1 MNYSAQGSI
10 TVKRL
15 RNGDTIFLTFNLNGI
30 ALFQAYDEQA
40 GAVVPDWT
48 VDANRPV
55 ITPAASST
63 RGESVGLSGHVW
75 KYNGTT
81 LVFNGTTVGSYTMDS
96 TGKFG
101 LNLNNGALKIF
112 ANLASAQNTAND
124 TLTYSCVATVLG
136 LEYNLS
142 KSVTVQ
148 IVKGGASSYTGLVIA
163 SATQLSSE
171 VTSATINTQLWLA
184 AAQQN
189 SYYVKWYK
197 DTVEWVEKRGN
208 TSITVNRD
216 DVNGSQLIIAE
227 FYLSSGDVNFVA
239 RAGLSIVDI
248 GDEIMIVPYI
258 SSTNKEVDTNQPVTV
273 SARVIKTSDSSILT
287 PSNPTYLFLAM
298 DGKTWTER
306 KRSTT
311 SSITITTTETDIENE
326 SGNMEYHDIEVIVEI
341 EFDSLVSQSS

>member
-30 ALFQAYDEQA
+30 ALFQAWDDQT
-40 GAVVPDWT
+40 GAAVPDWT

-63 RGESVGLSGHVW
+63 RGESVTLSGHVW

-81 LVFNGTTVGSYTMDS
+81 LIFNGTTVGAYTMDS

-101 LNLNNGALKIF
+101 LNLDNGALKIF
-112 ANLASAQNTAND
+112 ANLANSLNTAND

-148 IVKGGASSYTGLVIA
+148 IVKGGASSYVGLVIA
-163 SATQLSSE
+163 STTQLSAD
-171 VTSATINTQLWLA
+171 TPQATLNTQLWLA
-184 AAQQN
+184 AIQQN

-197 DTVEWVEKRGN
+197 DNTEWVEKRGSS
-208 TSITVNRD
+208 SITISRS
-216 DVNGSQLIIAE
+216 DVNGSQLFIAE
-227 FYLSSGDVNFVA
+227 FYLSSGDTNYVA

-258 SSTNKEVDTNQPVTV
+258 SSLNKEVDTNKPVTV
-273 SARVIKTSDSSILT
+273 AARVIKTSDGSILT

-311 SSITITTTETDIENE
+311 SSIEITTNETDIENE
-326 SGNMEYHDIEVIVEI
+326 SGNMEYHDMEVIVEI
-341 EFDSLVSQSS
+341 EFDSLVTQS

>member
-1 MNYSAQGSI
+1 MSNYSAQGSI

-30 ALFQAYDEQA
+30 ALYQAYDELA
-40 GAVVPDWT
+40 GAVTPDWT

-63 RGESVGLSGHVW
+63 RGETVSLSGHVW

-81 LVFNGTTVGSYTMDS
+81 LVFNGTTSGSYTMDS

-112 ANLASAQNTAND
+112 ANLASEQNTAND
-124 TLTYSCVATVLG
+124 TLTYSCLATVLG
-136 LEYNLS
+136 LEYDIS
-142 KSVTVQ
+142 KTVTVQ

-163 SATQLSSE
+163 STTQLSAE
-171 VTSATINTQLWLA
+171 TTQATLNTQLWIA
-184 AAQQN
+184 AVQKT

-197 DTVEWVEKRGN
+197 DNAEWVEKRGSS
-208 TSITVNRD
+208 SITISRD
-216 DVNGSQLIIAE
+216 DVSGSQLFIAE
-227 FYLSSGDVNFVA
+227 FYLSSTDTTFVA
-239 RAGLSIVDI
+239 RAGVSIIDA
-248 GDEIMIVPYI
+248 GDAIMVVPYI
-258 SSTNKEVDTNQPVTV
+258 SSTAKEVDTNQPVTV

-287 PSNPTYLFLAM
+287 PTNPTYLFIAM

-311 SSITITTTETDIENE
+311 SSIQITTTETDIENE
-326 SGNMEYHDIEVIVEI
+326 SGNTEYHDIEVIVEI
-341 EFDSLVSQSS
+341 EFDSLT